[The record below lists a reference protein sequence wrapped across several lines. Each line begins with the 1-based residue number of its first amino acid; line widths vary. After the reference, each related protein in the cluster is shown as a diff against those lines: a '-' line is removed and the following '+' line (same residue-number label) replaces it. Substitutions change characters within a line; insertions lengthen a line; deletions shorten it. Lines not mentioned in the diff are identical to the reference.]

1 MTRKWINVAA
11 FMLIAFGASASGV
24 DRVESAARAINY
36 CEGGGQSCYCSGAC
50 QASGSGCSCL

>member
-24 DRVESAARAINY
+24 DRVESAAINY
-36 CEGGGQSCYCSGAC
+36 CEGGGLSCYCSGAC
-50 QASGSGCSCL
+50 QASGSGCRCL